1 MLMARGVL
9 RQAQSRSDIK
19 GLDLPLN
26 LFLRLLQQWKVRRE
40 GPIIL
45 FSVSGTVFRSGT
57 GKFPLTRGRLML
69 LRRPFLSKYLGQVY
83 LLLLLLTLLL
93 PKRAPLF

>member
-1 MLMARGVL
+1 M
-9 RQAQSRSDIK
+9 
-19 GLDLPLN
+19 N

-57 GKFPLTRGRLML
+57 GKLPLARGRLML